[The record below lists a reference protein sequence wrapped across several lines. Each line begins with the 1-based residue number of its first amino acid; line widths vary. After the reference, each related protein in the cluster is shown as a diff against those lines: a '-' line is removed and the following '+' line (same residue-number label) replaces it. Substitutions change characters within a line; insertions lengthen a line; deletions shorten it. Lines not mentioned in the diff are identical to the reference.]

1 MAPGTAAS
9 ETTENLVGEPVRVV
23 HVPFG
28 YFPDTVGG
36 TEVYVA
42 QLARDLRAHGVES
55 VIAAPADGSVSRRY
69 EYDGIPVFRF
79 DVTASSSVAD
89 LYGEGDEAAARSLA
103 DILDDVNA
111 DVLHLHAFTRAASV
125 RAVRAAKRVGVGV
138 VFTYHTPTA
147 SCVRGTLLR
156 DGHEPCDGA
165 LIAERCAAC
174 LLESRGVPA
183 ALREALARGPTTL
196 GASLASVGARGA
208 WVTALRARELTA
220 ARHDA
225 FRALLAESDAVV
237 AVCDWVRSLLLRAGA
252 SPDRLIL
259 SRQGTPSRPFH
270 EPSVAQSRVR
280 PIGSELRLAY
290 AGRLHATKGI
300 DVVIRALAADRNL
313 RATLDVYGVAQD
325 ADGARYRDEVLAL
338 AASDTRIRFHEPLAA
353 DTVVDTLG
361 LYDATV
367 VPSQWL
373 ETGPLV
379 VLESFAA
386 GIPVIGSNLGGV
398 AELVSHDRDGWLV
411 PHADASAWT
420 SALRRLSTEPYLLD
434 RLRAGVRPPR
444 STEHVARDTISVYRA
459 IRPPRRAGSAS
470 TVGAV

>member
-1 MAPGTAAS
+1 MAPGSAAN
-9 ETTENLVGEPVRVV
+9 ETTENPGGDPVRVV

-42 QLARDLRAHGVES
+42 QLAQDLRAHGVDS
-55 VIAAPADGSVSRRY
+55 VIAAPADASVARRY
-69 EYDGIPVFRF
+69 EYDGVPVFRF
-79 DVTASSSVAD
+79 AVSAASSVAD

-125 RAVRAAKRVGVGV
+125 RAVQAAKQAGVAV

-156 DGHEPCDGA
+156 DGREPCDGA

-183 ALREALARGPTTL
+183 VIREAVARGPSTL
-196 GASLASVGARGA
+196 GSSLASVGVRGA
-208 WVTALRARELTA
+208 WVTALRAPELTA

-225 FRALLAESDAVV
+225 FRTLLAESDAVV
-237 AVCDWVRSLLLRAGA
+237 AVCDWVRSLVLRAGA
-252 SPDRLIL
+252 PPARLIL
-259 SRQGTPSRPFH
+259 SRQGTPSRPLH
-270 EPSVAQSRVR
+270 ERSASRTRVR
-280 PIGSELRLAY
+280 PIDGNLHLVY
-290 AGRLHATKGI
+290 AGRLHATKGV
-300 DVVIRALAADRNL
+300 DVVMRALAADRNL

-325 ADGARYRDEVLAL
+325 ADGARYRDEVVAL

-353 DTVVDTLG
+353 DRVVDTLAS
-361 LYDATV
+361 YDATV

-411 PHADASAWT
+411 PHADVVAWT
-420 SALRRLSTEPYLLD
+420 NALHRLSTQPQLLD
-434 RLRAGVRPPR
+434 RLRAGVHPPR
-444 STEHVARDTISVYRA
+444 STEDVARDMIGVYRA
-459 IRPPRRAGSAS
+459 IVSRRPTRSTP